1 MKEEKIA
8 KRLKFEIRRKRQVYI
23 DEIRVISCTPVRSS
37 KTFQDRTEDEQQ
49 DNRMETRVEVRKTSS
64 SFSLLS

>member
-8 KRLKFEIRRKRQVYI
+8 KRLKFEIRRNRQVYI

-64 SFSLLS
+64 SF